1 MDIHEY
7 LMEKG
12 IALKD
17 NAKYLYHDPCH
28 SPTKL
33 HQPMDVASKLLG
45 DNVLLSDRC
54 CGDAGTLGVS
64 RPDISNQLRFR
75 KQEELEKGIKQL
87 TGKSRADKGELKLIT
102 SCPACLQGLSRYED
116 ETGAKAAF
124 MVVEMAKGILG
135 EKWKEDFLAA
145 VQKDGIE
152 KVLL

>member
-1 MDIHEY
+1 
-7 LMEKG
+7 MEKG

-17 NAKYLYHDPCH
+17 NADTKYLYHDPCH

-33 HQPMDVASKLLG
+33 HPPMDVASKLLG
-45 DNVLLSDRC
+45 HNVLLSERC

-75 KQEELEKGIKQL
+75 KQEELDKGIRQL
-87 TGKSRADKGELKLIT
+87 TGKRKADKGEVKLLT

-116 ETGAKAAF
+116 DTGAKAAF
-124 MVVEMAKGILG
+124 MVVELAKGHLG
-135 EKWKEDFLAA
+135 ENWKDNFLDA